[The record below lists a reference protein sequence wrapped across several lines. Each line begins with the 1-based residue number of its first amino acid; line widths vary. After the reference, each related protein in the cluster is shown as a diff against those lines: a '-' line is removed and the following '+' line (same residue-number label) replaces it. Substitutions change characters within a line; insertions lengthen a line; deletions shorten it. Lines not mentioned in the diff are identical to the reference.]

1 MLHSH
6 FHSCF
11 QCMWHT
17 LSHLRGCIWN
27 RIGYLHG
34 KCICALRSTTINIL
48 NIFFPHIPC
57 LFFFCLRFSYF
68 IYVSCYSVFTV
79 FCLRL
84 SFIVLLV
91 LVFIII
97 AYIIQLSTRNIW
109 KKFSVCP
116 GCGNIV
122 VHWPQKR
129 KIKEYWQI
137 LSKTGRDYMLHLNQS
152 GRVLCRFIKAKD
164 EYIDNT
170 HFDKMYFLDEHI
182 NNKLLSYAIR

>member
-109 KKFSVCP
+109 KKILCLPWLRKYCCTLATEKENQRILTNFIKNRKGLHVTFKSIRASTFQVYK
-116 GCGNIV
+116 G
-122 VHWPQKR
+122 KR
-129 KIKEYWQI
+129 WIYWQ
-137 LSKTGRDYMLHLNQS
+137 
-152 GRVLCRFIKAKD
+152 
-164 EYIDNT
+164 
-170 HFDKMYFLDEHI
+170 
-182 NNKLLSYAIR
+182 YAFR